1 MARACFNS
9 LWLSS
14 LPQNITCFHCFLLT
28 FNLGSYV
35 GAISQWHNRDRD
47 SCWILWRGN
56 NVSRFCTTNR
66 SELHSDYSRF
76 SSSSLHW
83 MEHQILT
90 KMAAMS
96 PPAQPFLRI
105 LNEHISF
112 HLYRGK
118 TVMIISF
125 IYYSWSLSSSSFS
138 FFHTHFHSYPFRFE
152 LGYKGL

>member
-1 MARACFNS
+1 MARACFDS
-9 LWLSS
+9 LRLSS

-28 FNLGSYV
+28 FSLGSYV

-47 SCWILWRGN
+47 SCWILRRGN

-66 SELHSDYSRF
+66 AELHSDYSRF
-76 SSSSLHW
+76 SSSSSLHW
-83 MEHQILT
+83 MERQILI
-90 KMAAMS
+90 KMAATS

-118 TVMIISF
+118 KVMIISF
-125 IYYSWSLSSSSFS
+125 IYYSCSLSSSSFS
-138 FFHTHFHSYPFRFE
+138 FIFTLIFTPTLSVWN
-152 LGYKGL
+152 